1 MVFLGSPKMFS
12 FKCIKS
18 SVISLLEMH
27 LPKLKGLFHGVSM
40 GSRAPVTMKKNGKII
55 QDTSAKSC

>member
-1 MVFLGSPKMFS
+1 MFHVHQ
-12 FKCIKS
+12 KLC
-18 SVISLLEMH
+18 SLLEMH